1 MYANNYMNIEQ
12 SDDYAHIN
20 CIRVEFVTEYMLE
33 GLFIMVTNSKKHR
46 VVYFIFT
53 KITDLYVTDT
63 SEYDTVM
70 IVRADWTTLMYS
82 NDETLIQFIWA
93 MKWKGISLIWAL
105 PTKDE
110 IKQRVKSDETSS
122 IHRQAMW
129 LGLF

>member
-1 MYANNYMNIEQ
+1 MPN
-12 SDDYAHIN
+12 YAHIN
-20 CIRVEFVTEYMLE
+20 CIQVEFVTEYMLE

-82 NDETLIQFIWA
+82 NDETLIQFI
-93 MKWKGISLIWAL
+93 
-105 PTKDE
+105 
-110 IKQRVKSDETSS
+110 
-122 IHRQAMW
+122 
-129 LGLF
+129 